1 MVALAHEDHQGMV
14 RSKLRARELFWW
26 PKMDGEVER
35 AMKSCE
41 VCAALDKMA
50 SAFST
55 PLQPVLLPESAWD
68 KVGLDF
74 IGRMQAP
81 GQQCYAVVP
90 IESGWKWVSV

>member
-1 MVALAHEDHQGMV
+1 MV

-55 PLQPVLLPESAWD
+55 PLQPVLLPESSWD

-81 GQQCYAVVP
+81 GQQRYAVVL

>member
-1 MVALAHEDHQGMV
+1 
-14 RSKLRARELFWW
+14 
-26 PKMDGEVER
+26 MDGEVER
-35 AMKSCE
+35 AVKSCE

-81 GQQCYAVVP
+81 GQQRYALVL
-90 IESGWKWVSV
+90 IESGRKWVSV